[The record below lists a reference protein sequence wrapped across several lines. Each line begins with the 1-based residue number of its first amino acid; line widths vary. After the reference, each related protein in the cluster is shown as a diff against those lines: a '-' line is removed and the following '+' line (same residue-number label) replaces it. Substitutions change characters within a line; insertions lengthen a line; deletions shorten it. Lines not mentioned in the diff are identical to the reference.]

1 MDITRSLRRAFARTS
16 WKDRRLRLSLVLL
29 AACAAACGGCSDRGE
44 PAETVRPVRVIRV
57 GDTAAFRGR
66 EFPGRAEAL
75 QHADLSFRVGGTL
88 IMLPARIG
96 ARVEE
101 GEVIARLDPR
111 DFEVRVRGGE
121 AALARAQSDLAR
133 AQEEFNR
140 GKVAFERGGVSEIEM
155 VRVREALNV
164 ARATAQGIEA
174 DLQSARDDLADTNLR
189 APFSGEVAARFVENF
204 EDVQARQPVLR
215 VLDDDRVKFT
225 VFVPES
231 MIAHLPYVREI
242 ICEFD
247 AMPGVRLPAE
257 VYEVGREADDVTRTF
272 PITLVM
278 DQPEQGRIL
287 AGMTGRASVVRLEEA
302 PTSEDIFDLPP
313 AAIAEGVDGERFV
326 WVIDESTGLVSRR
339 VVEVGPI
346 SPAGLRVSGVR
357 RGDVVATA
365 GAAFLREGQRVRV
378 MEPGAARGSRE

>member
-1 MDITRSLRRAFARTS
+1 MLNA
-16 WKDRRLRLSLVLL
+16 L
-29 AACAAACGGCSDRGE
+29 CASCSDRTPSE
-44 PAETVRPVRVIRV
+44 EVVRSVRVIRV

-133 AQEEFNR
+133 AQEEFTR
-140 GKVAFERGGVSEIEM
+140 GTTAFERGGVSEIEM

-164 ARATAQGIEA
+164 ARATVKAIDA
-174 DLQSARDDLADTNLR
+174 DLQAARDDLTDTSLR
-189 APFSGEVAARFVENF
+189 APFSGEIAARFVENF
-204 EDVQARQPVLR
+204 EDVQARERVLR
-215 VLDDDRVKFT
+215 LLDNDRVKFT
-225 VFVPES
+225 VFIPES
-231 MIAHLPYVREI
+231 MIGLLPLVRDI
-242 ICEFD
+242 VCEFD
-247 AMPGVRLPAE
+247 ALPGALLPAE

-272 PITLVM
+272 PVTLIM
-278 DQPEQGRIL
+278 DQPKRGRIL
-287 AGMTGRASVVRLEEA
+287 AGMTGRASVVGMEE
-302 PTSEDIFDLPP
+302 TSPGTNSFDLPP
-313 AAIAEGVDGERFV
+313 TAIAEGADGERFV
-326 WVIDESTGLVSRR
+326 WVIDESTGLVTRR
-339 VVEVGPI
+339 VVTIEMI

-357 RGDVVATA
+357 QGDVVATA

-378 MEPGAARGSRE
+378 MEPGVSRGSRG